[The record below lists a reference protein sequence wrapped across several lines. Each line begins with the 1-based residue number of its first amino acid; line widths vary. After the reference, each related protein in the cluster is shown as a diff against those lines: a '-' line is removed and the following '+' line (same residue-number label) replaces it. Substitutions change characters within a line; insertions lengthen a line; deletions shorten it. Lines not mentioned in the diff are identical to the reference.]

1 MNRKNAEVIKN
12 GKVGQQ
18 IHKKQKEKK
27 KLVYDEC
34 KKVKKKENR

>member
-27 KLVYDEC
+27 KASL
-34 KKVKKKENR
+34 